1 MGSGGIILGVGGF
14 FLGAAGFISVLVGGG
29 RYFWD
34 SGW

>member
-1 MGSGGIILGVGGF
+1 MLVVF
-14 FLGAAGFISVLVGGG
+14 FWVLVGAAGFISVLVGGG